1 LRKLLIGT
9 GGWAYFDVPGLDP
22 LQAYSRAF
30 NSVEVNSTFYEYPD
44 PALVRSWRQRVPHD
58 FHFAVRCHRDLTHN
72 LKLQPSERAH
82 EVLQRMV
89 SICRMLDSQIMHIQT
104 PPSMRFNGA
113 TIHGIRDLF
122 SSEDLKGMRVAWEP
136 RRREGQALGSDVAAL
151 MRDMEMI
158 HCVDISKQD
167 PEVDSDILYSRLFGH
182 GKQNIYQFSDEELK
196 EIQAKVTKPEI
207 ETAVLAFHGVK
218 MYNDAARLK
227 LYVRT
232 DKFPMAT
239 MSIGLDSVQEVLA
252 EDAIFPSPRSSL
264 IEHQGWKLVDLTSS
278 RRCRISE
285 ILERVP
291 NKTYRSISEVVDAV
305 RSSGALPDDA

>member
-30 NSVEVNSTFYEYPD
+30 NFVEVNSTFYEYPD

-58 FHFAVRCHRDLTHN
+58 FHFAVRCHRDLSHN

-122 SSEDLKGMRVAWEP
+122 SSEDLKEVSVAWEP
-136 RRREGQALGSDVAAL
+136 RRREGQALGSDVTRL

-182 GKQNIYQFSDEELK
+182 GKQNIYQFNDQELK
-196 EIQAKVTKPEI
+196 EIHTKAAKPEI
-207 ETAVLAFHGVK
+207 ETAILAFHGVK
-218 MYNDAARLK
+218 MYSDAARFK
-227 LYVRT
+227 SFVKT
-232 DKFPMAT
+232 GEFPMVT
-239 MSIGLDSVQEVLA
+239 GSTGLDSVQEVLA
-252 EDAIFPSPRSSL
+252 EDARFPSSRSSL
-264 IEHQGWKLVDLTSS
+264 LEHQGWKLVDLNRS
-278 RRCRISE
+278 RRCRVSH
-285 ILERVP
+285 ILEQIPDR
-291 NKTYRSISEVVDAV
+291 TYNSILEVVDAV
-305 RSSGALPDDA
+305 RSSQALEKVA